1 PDGSRQT
8 TVYDAAG
15 HPVST
20 TGGGLTRSVKYD
32 SAGRITTLTNENGVA
47 TTFTYDVMDRLV
59 QECGF
64 DGRTQCYHY
73 SLTGQLV

>member
-1 PDGSRQT
+1 QT

-20 TGGGLTRSVKYD
+20 TGGGLTRQMEYD
-32 SAGRITTLTNENGVA
+32 AAGRVIRLVNENGA
-47 TTFTYDVMDRLV
+47 STTFTYDLLDRLTR
-59 QECGF
+59 ETGF

-73 SLTGQLV
+73 S